1 MPRKNLITLRLFY
14 FCGVEKLSQHIEKL
28 LAHHDY
34 VVVPNLGGFVV
45 QIESAQVLTD
55 RIIAPNAYVSFN
67 PLMQHT
73 DGLLAIEIAR
83 SEQVSYRVAM
93 EAIEKEVA
101 TIKFNLDKIGYYHLG
116 AIGKLRQDEN
126 GKIIFL
132 PSEHANFL
140 PQNFQLSDL
149 YFQNKDSRNKESKK
163 NITLSLPKASIYKYA
178 AVAVLI
184 IGLFFTTPK
193 VNDMRVSA
201 DASLAPISLL
211 RNIKTEPKIVKTE
224 IKTDSIPATTVIEK
238 DSVVTTAKDVAATV
252 KTEKTQE
259 KAIEQSKNYH
269 VIIASLS
276 THEAAERLC
285 KEMAS
290 ANYRGAHILP
300 PEKTY
305 RVAIQSFSSKTEAI
319 KYMEN
324 LRLSDSKFETAWV
337 LCND

>member
-1 MPRKNLITLRLFY
+1 M
-14 FCGVEKLSQHIEKL
+14 EKLSQHIEKL
-28 LAHHDY
+28 LAQHDY

-101 TIKFNLDKIGYYHLG
+101 TIKFNLDKIGYCHLG
-116 AIGKLRQDEN
+116 SIGKLSKDEN

-132 PSEHANFL
+132 PSECSDYL
-140 PQNFQLSDL
+140 PFNFQLSDI
-149 YFQNKDSRNKESKK
+149 YIQSKESRNKGSQN
-163 NITLSLPKASIYKYA
+163 NITFSVPKTSIYKYA

-193 VNDMRVSA
+193 VNDMRLSS

-211 RNIKTEPKIVKTE
+211 QKIKTKPKIVTAE
-224 IKTDSIPATTVIEK
+224 IKTDSISETTTIEK
-238 DSVVTTAKDVAATV
+238 DSIETASKV
-252 KTEKTQE
+252 EKTQE
-259 KAIEQSKNYH
+259 KAVEPAKNYH

-276 THEAAERLC
+276 TQEAAEKLC

-290 ANYRGAHILP
+290 KKFRGAHILP
-300 PEKTY
+300 PVKTY
-305 RVAIQSFSSKTEAI
+305 RVAIQSFNSKSEAI
-319 KYMEN
+319 EYMEN